1 MEIIDLAEAKQ
12 MTARYESTRK
22 SLIDSTYSINDT
34 LSSWIPIEDLKN
46 YINNLPET
54 ATGVRVY
61 LGAYDETETTYP
73 NQTAIILAGT
83 VNDNGS
89 DNDVL
94 NGYEPQENEGGL
106 GPVNKGTNCPP
117 DCPTCPPCE

>member
-1 MEIIDLAEAKQ
+1 MEIIDLAIAKQ

-34 LSSWIPIEDLKN
+34 LSSWIPIDFLKD

-61 LGAYDETETTYP
+61 LAAYDETETTYP
-73 NQTAIILAGT
+73 NQTTVILVGT
-83 VNDNGS
+83 VNDNGK
-89 DNDVL
+89 DNDVI

-106 GPVNKGTNCPP
+106 NPVNKSGNCPP
-117 DCPTCPPCE
+117 ECPTC